1 MDAGYKNFK
10 EESKMLVLGMKPEDY
25 VLIGDDIIVKVIK
38 TSKDDLRLGID
49 APKDIPI
56 VRGNVYERDMKK
68 GKTD

>member
-1 MDAGYKNFK
+1 MDAGYKSFK

-49 APKDIPI
+49 APKNVPI
-56 VRGNVYERDMKK
+56 VRGNVYERNMKK
-68 GKTD
+68 NKTD